1 MKSGDIIINKYISI
15 CKLGHGMFSEVW
27 MCIEFKTRKYFA
39 IKIFEDPD
47 VAEHEMEM
55 IDIIKK
61 HSHQSK
67 YCLSYIEKFTYNNV
81 LHVVQ
86 PLLAGSLYDIMKSQY
101 QHGLPF
107 NTILKA
113 IFDLLSALEYL
124 HTTLKI
130 IHTDIKPENMLLVGH
145 TLEVDYAI
153 SKINNYLVKI
163 PKKTTCKTIALQIKN
178 LFTSNK
184 IHTEMSEDE
193 MSDSDSN
200 SDMTASDIHSEH
212 SQHIDRMCLDSN
224 NSSDDES
231 DVLDESD
238 ESTEVIIDE
247 SYISKPNVVLGDFG
261 NSILLADANKHGDLQ
276 TRHYRAPEIIL
287 RHNINEKS
295 DIWAV
300 GCTFYE
306 LLTGDILFDP
316 NKTDHVTTDRQHLYD
331 FQKILGDLPDYL
343 KTGRKKRVFFRTDG
357 TLKNF
362 YSQTYTNVDDLIKQK
377 MCLGKS
383 TEMDKSPLRIS
394 QKQFNDVMEFL
405 MATLDYNV
413 DRRPSASSCKKFRLF
428 EELPK

>member
-1 MKSGDIIINKYISI
+1 MKSGDIIINKYISV
-15 CKLGHGMFSEVW
+15 CKLGSGMFSEVW

-55 IDIIKK
+55 IDVIKK
-61 HSHQSK
+61 NSQQSK

-101 QHGLPF
+101 PNGLPF

-113 IFDLLSALEYL
+113 VFDMLSALEYL

-130 IHTDIKPENMLLVGH
+130 IHTDVKPENMLLVGH

-153 SKINNYLVKI
+153 SKINNYLTKTTKKI
-163 PKKTTCKTIALQIKN
+163 TCKTMATQIKN
-178 LFTSNK
+178 LFTPEK
-184 IHTEMSEDE
+184 IQQEISDDE
-193 MSDSDSN
+193 MCNSDSN
-200 SDMTASDIHSEH
+200 SIMTASDIHSEH
-212 SQHIDRMCLDSN
+212 TRHVDRMCLDS
-224 NSSDDES
+224 DDEQN
-231 DVLDESD
+231 ESD
-238 ESTEVIIDE
+238 ESDGSDGSDESIEVIIDE
-247 SYISKPNVVLGDFG
+247 SYISKPTVMLGDFG
-261 NSILLADANKHGDLQ
+261 NSIVLADANKHGDLQ

-306 LLTGDILFDP
+306 LLTGKVLFDP
-316 NKTDHVTTDRQHLYD
+316 CKSDGVTSDRQHLYD
-331 FQKILGDLPDYL
+331 FQKILGDIPDYL
-343 KTGRKKRVFFRTDG
+343 KTGRKKSVFFRTDG

-362 YSQTYTNVDDLIKQK
+362 YSQTYTNISDLIKQK
-377 MCLGKS
+377 
-383 TEMDKSPLRIS
+383 IS
-394 QKQFNDVMEFL
+394 CEQFKDVIEFL
-405 MATLDYNV
+405 TATLDYNV
-413 DRRPSASSCKKFRLF
+413 DRRPSALACKKFHLF
-428 EELPK
+428 EKLQV

>member
-15 CKLGHGMFSEVW
+15 RKLGHGMFSEVW

-61 HSHQSK
+61 NSHQSK

-81 LHVVQ
+81 LHIVQ

-124 HTTLKI
+124 HTLKI
-130 IHTDIKPENMLLVGH
+130 IHTDVKPENMLLVGH

-153 SKINNYLVKI
+153 SKINNYLVKT
-163 PKKTTCKTIALQIKN
+163 PKKTTCKTMATQIKN
-178 LFTSNK
+178 LFVSEK
-184 IHTEMSEDE
+184 KETEMSDDE
-193 MSDSDSN
+193 MYDSESN
-200 SDMTASDIHSEH
+200 SVMTASDIHSEH
-212 SQHIDRMCLDSN
+212 SQHIDRMCLDSDK
-224 NSSDDES
+224 SS
-231 DVLDESD
+231 DESD
-238 ESTEVIIDE
+238 ESDDSTEVIIDE
-247 SYISKPNVVLGDFG
+247 SYIFKPTVVLGDFG
-261 NSILLADANKHGDLQ
+261 NSIVFADANKYGDLQ
-276 TRHYRAPEIIL
+276 TRHYRSPEIIL

-300 GCTFYE
+300 GCTFFE
-306 LLTGDILFDP
+306 LLTGEVLFDP
-316 NKTDHVTTDRQHLYD
+316 NKNDGITTDRQHLYD
-331 FQKILGDLPDYL
+331 FQKVLGNLPDYL
-343 KTGRKKRVFFRTDG
+343 KTSRKRSVFFRTDG

-362 YSQTYTNVDDLIKQK
+362 YSQTYTNMNDLIKQK

-383 TEMDKSPLRIS
+383 TEMDESPLRIS
-394 QKQFNDVMEFL
+394 QKQFNNIMEFL

-413 DRRPSASSCKKFRLF
+413 DRRPSASACKKFQLF
-428 EELPK
+428 AELSV